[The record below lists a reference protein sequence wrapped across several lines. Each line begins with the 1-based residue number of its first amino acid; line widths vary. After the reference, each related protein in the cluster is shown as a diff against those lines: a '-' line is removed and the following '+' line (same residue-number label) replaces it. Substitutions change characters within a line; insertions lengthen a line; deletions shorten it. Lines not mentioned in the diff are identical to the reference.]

1 MLAAVAKLATQVVQ
15 ALLPDIIAAVR
26 SGKSEAQI
34 RRSIAIKLKRKA
46 IETAYNEAAKE
57 LGR

>member
-1 MLAAVAKLATQVVQ
+1 MLAAVAQLATQIIM
-15 ALLPDIIAAVR
+15 ALLPDVIEAVR

-34 RRSIAIKLKRKA
+34 RRSVAIKLKRKA
-46 IETAYNEAAKE
+46 IETAYSEAAKE